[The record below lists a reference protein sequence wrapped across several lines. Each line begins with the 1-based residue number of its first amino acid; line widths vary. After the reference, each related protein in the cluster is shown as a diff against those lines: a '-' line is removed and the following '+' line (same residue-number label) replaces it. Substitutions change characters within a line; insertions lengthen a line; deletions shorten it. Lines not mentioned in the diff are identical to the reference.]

1 MCKPIFH
8 FSTWYSNFFTGW
20 GSTQDTTLL
29 TVCTGFFAC
38 IGVFDT
44 LSCQTLDSAMHPIN
58 HYPADK
64 YSGN

>member
-1 MCKPIFH
+1 MYKPIFH
-8 FSTWYSNFFTGW
+8 LVPGIRDFYWS
-20 GSTQDTTLL
+20 GSAQDPTLL
-29 TVCTGFFAC
+29 TVCTCFFAC